1 VFAASPTFDVLKLF
15 FVLAMIGF
23 LIKVPA
29 VPVHTWLPDAHVEAP
44 TPMSMIL
51 AAILLKMGGYG
62 IFRIAYPLF
71 PDAARE
77 LWFVFA
83 LIGVVSIVYGALCA
97 MAQTDFKKLVAYSSV
112 SHMGF
117 VTLGAAMMTP
127 ASVNGALFMMV
138 AHGITSAALFFIVG
152 VVYERAHHRE
162 IGRFGGLATTMPVY
176 TGYSTVAFFANLGLP
191 GLCGFVGEVL
201 VLLGSFQ
208 AARSD
213 SILMRHFAG
222 DAARNPYMLIIV
234 ISVLACTGVILTAG
248 YMLWTMQ
255 RVFLGPEKAEYRG
268 FPEVD
273 AREHTVLVPLTIMAI
288 LLGILPTL
296 FFFKFTTT
304 TVDGLFRLFQSGAGS
319 MAGLW

>member
-1 VFAASPTFDVLKLF
+1 
-15 FVLAMIGF
+15 
-23 LIKVPA
+23 
-29 VPVHTWLPDAHVEAP
+29 
-44 TPMSMIL
+44 
-51 AAILLKMGGYG
+51 
-62 IFRIAYPLF
+62 
-71 PDAARE
+71 
-77 LWFVFA
+77 
-83 LIGVVSIVYGALCA
+83 
-97 MAQTDFKKLVAYSSV
+97 
-112 SHMGF
+112 MGF
-117 VTLGAAMMTP
+117 VVLGAAMMTT

-201 VLLGSFQ
+201 VLLGTFQ

-213 SILMRHFAG
+213 SILMQHG
-222 DAARNPYMLIIV
+222 QQTGVNNYPMIIV
-234 ISVLACTGVILTAG
+234 FAVLACTGVILTAG

-255 RVFLGPEKAEYRG
+255 RVFLGPEKAEYRA

-288 LLGILPTL
+288 LLGILPTM
-296 FFFKFTTT
+296 FFFIFTDT
-304 TVDGLFRLFQSGAGS
+304 TVAGLFRLFRGGAEAMAGS
-319 MAGLW
+319 F